1 MIPSLY
7 SNGGFVRNPNG
18 NGVELSSKYI
28 GELYDV
34 IDCKVTQT
42 LGDEYTYSLEM
53 TYPIAGEMYPYIAC
67 RTLIRAKPDITHS
80 PQLFEIYRITTPIGG
95 IVKIYANHI
104 SYMLASIPT
113 PVFEESSPLSS
124 LASIFDIPRIVL
136 FPHAFTA
143 TIDPASK
150 INDSTAEMTIDT
162 PRSARAALVGSEGSF
177 IDTFGGELEF
187 DNLTVTVRDRIGKE
201 VDTVIRYGLN
211 MTSFEQ
217 DETLTNVYTGIYPYA
232 TYSITDDSGNTATDV
247 VKLNYILYASDDPP
261 YKKVKVV
268 DLTSKFSKNGITV
281 KPTPDTLLEAAREY
295 IAENQWGIP
304 SVNIK
309 VSFVSLAQ
317 TEEYRDI
324 AGIDEVSLGD
334 TLKIVYPAIGV
345 SASARCVKTVYDVL
359 AERYDNIEIGKAKR
373 SIVTTIAEMQ
383 REIKKLRR

>member
-7 SNGGFVRNPNG
+7 SNGGFVLNPYG

-67 RTLIRAKPDITHS
+67 RMLIRAKPDITHS
-80 PQLFEIYRITTPIGG
+80 PQWFEIYRITTPIGG

-113 PVFEESSPLSS
+113 PVFEETSPFYS
-124 LASIFDIPRIVL
+124 LASIFDITREI

-143 TIDPASK
+143 TIDPASS

-247 VKLNYILYASDDPP
+247 VTIKSNILYASDDPP

-281 KPTPDTLLEAAREY
+281 KPTPATLLEAAREY

-383 REIKKLRR
+383 REIRKLRR